1 MVRGIV
7 GPASDRGGSG
17 GHMARFRVARVGSD
31 GLNVR
36 TSPSIGAE
44 VIGNLDEGT
53 IVESEGGL
61 TSASGRK
68 WRHIVSPRDGFVAND
83 FLDPVSEDASSNTGR
98 FRVTGVGSNGLNL
111 RSEPGLGS
119 TVIGTLDEG
128 DVVEAED
135 ATTQANDRAWRR
147 VVRPRAGFVAAS
159 FLDAIGDDEP
169 VHDDTDRDVAVVGYV
184 FPVKGYDGPV
194 NLHHGQEIGGCDLM
208 AERGTPVVAMHAGL
222 VDRVGFGEISGNFV
236 SMTGDDG
243 LDYWYAHGDA
253 APSVS
258 KGQRID
264 AGTFLFPVGDSGNA
278 FQTGT
283 HLHIG
288 IGHGINTGAG
298 RSGGCGLNCNAVDLL
313 RRVLH
318 GDA

>member
-1 MVRGIV
+1 
-7 GPASDRGGSG
+7 
-17 GHMARFRVARVGSD
+17 
-31 GLNVR
+31 
-36 TSPSIGAE
+36 
-44 VIGNLDEGT
+44 VIGQLDEGT
-53 IVESEGGL
+53 LVQGEDGL
-61 TSASGRK
+61 TSASGRR

-83 FLDPVSEDASSNTGR
+83 FLDPVRDEPREATGR

-111 RSEPGLGS
+111 RSAPGLGS

-135 ATTQANDRAWRR
+135 RTTPANGRDWRR
-147 VVRPRAGFVAAS
+147 VVKPRAGFVAAS
-159 FLDAIGDDEP
+159 FLDRIGANEP
-169 VHDDTDRDVAVVGYV
+169 VHDERLRDEPTDDGPVHPEPTHDVAIGGYV
-184 FPVKGYDGPV
+184 FPVRGYDGPV
-194 NLHHGQEIGGCDLM
+194 NLHHGEEIGGCDLM

-253 APSVS
+253 APSVR
-258 KGQRID
+258 KGQRIA

-278 FQTGT
+278 GGTGT

-288 IGHGINTGAG
+288 IGHGINAGAG
-298 RSGGCGLNCNAVDLL
+298 PSGGCGLNFDAVDLL
-313 RRVLH
+313 RRVLRGH
-318 GDA
+318 A

>member
-1 MVRGIV
+1 
-7 GPASDRGGSG
+7 
-17 GHMARFRVARVGSD
+17 MATFRVARVGGD

-36 TSPSIGAE
+36 SAPSIGGD

-53 IVESEGGL
+53 IVQGEDGL

-68 WRHIVSPRDGFVAND
+68 WRHITSPRDGFVAND
-83 FLDPVSEDASSNTGR
+83 FLDPVGAEPSGGTR
-98 FRVTGVGSNGLNL
+98 KYRVRGVGSNGLNL
-111 RSEPGLGS
+111 RSAPGLGS

-135 ATTQANDRAWRR
+135 QTTPANGRDWRR
-147 VVRPRAGFVAAS
+147 VVKPRDGFVAAT
-159 FLDAIGDDEP
+159 FLDRIGAHEP
-169 VHDDTDRDVAVVGYV
+169 VHDEPTHDVAIGGYV
-184 FPVKGYDGPV
+184 FPVQGYDGPV
-194 NLHHGQEIGGCDLM
+194 NLHHGEEKGGCDLM

-222 VDRVGFGEISGNFV
+222 VDRVGFGQISGNFV

-258 KGQRID
+258 KGQRIP

-278 FQTGT
+278 GGTGT

-288 IGHGINTGAG
+288 IGRGINVGDG
-298 RSGGCGLNCNAVDLL
+298 PSGGCGLNFNAVDLL
-313 RRVLH
+313 RRVLR
-318 GDA
+318 GNT

>member
-1 MVRGIV
+1 
-7 GPASDRGGSG
+7 
-17 GHMARFRVARVGSD
+17 MATFRVARVGGD

-36 TSPSIGAE
+36 SAPSIGAD
-44 VIGNLDEGT
+44 VIDKLDEGT

-61 TSASGRK
+61 TAASGRR
-68 WRHIVSPRDGFVAND
+68 WRHIVSPRDGFVADD
-83 FLDPVSEDASSNTGR
+83 FLDPVRDGPSGAAGR

-111 RSEPGLGS
+111 RSAPGLGS
-119 TVIGTLDEG
+119 RVIGTLDEG
-128 DVVEAED
+128 DVIEAE
-135 ATTQANDRAWRR
+135 TTTTPANGRDWRR
-147 VVRPRAGFVAAS
+147 VVAPSAGFVAAS
-159 FLDAIGDDEP
+159 FLEVAGDGESGHDVAIG
-169 VHDDTDRDVAVVGYV
+169 GYV
-184 FPVKGYDGPV
+184 FPVQGYDGPV
-194 NLHHGQEIGGCDLM
+194 NLHHGEEMGGSDLM

-222 VDRVGFGEISGNFV
+222 VDGVGFGQISGNFV

-253 APSVS
+253 APSVRR
-258 KGQRID
+258 GQRIS

-288 IGHGINTGAG
+288 IGHGINDGAG
-298 RSGGCGLNCNAVDLL
+298 PSGGCGLNFDAVDLL